1 MKWLRYFLEYW
12 PSSPPPSFLTVLSL
26 SIWSRLARGRQ
37 GSEALLYWSCI
48 DQQGQRCP
56 CESTRLIEDIK
67 PLPFQTDITLKYSPS
82 FPEDVWSCFFTYFSL
97 SVLSLLSFFS
107 LSHPFHTLYP
117 CTQLWLVMALAPVCP
132 CLSLSFPLL
141 LFLSALHLVCR
152 MLCQSTAWWKPD
164 WIRASQK
171 WPHFFVQP
179 HSRPDTVTTVQ
190 SQWAE
195 LSCSCKGEPHNASQ
209 RTLMSL
215 ACPM

>member
-1 MKWLRYFLEYW
+1 MKWLRYYLEYC

-37 GSEALLYWSCI
+37 GSEALLYWSRI

-67 PLPFQTDITLKYSPS
+67 PLPRQTVKYSPS
-82 FPEDVWSCFFTYFSL
+82 FPEDVWSCFFISFSL
-97 SVLSLLSFFS
+97 SVLSPLSFFFP

-117 CTQLWLVMALAPVCP
+117 CTQLWLAMALVPVCP

-141 LFLSALHLVCR
+141 LFLSALHLVRR
-152 MLCQSTAWWKPD
+152 MSCQSAAWWKPD

-171 WPHFFVQP
+171 WPRFFFVQP
-179 HSRPDTVTTVQ
+179 HSRPDTVTTAQ
-190 SQWAE
+190 SQRAE
-195 LSCSCKGEPHNASQ
+195 LSYSCKCERHIAPQ

-215 ACPM
+215 ACPT